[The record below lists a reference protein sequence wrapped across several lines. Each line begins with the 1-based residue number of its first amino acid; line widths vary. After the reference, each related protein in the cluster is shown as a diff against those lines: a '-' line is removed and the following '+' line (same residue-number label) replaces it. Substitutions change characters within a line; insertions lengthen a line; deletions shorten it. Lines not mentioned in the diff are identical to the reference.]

1 MDTTGLLFSRRVA
14 DIDRSR
20 GVHAKADTVRPRMTK
35 TEVLP
40 YALAAP
46 ETDAL
51 ALAPA
56 KSTAL
61 TIKTIRSAT
70 DALRELRVEDAIE
83 QYRQVLEVEPDN
95 FYALAGI
102 GIALTRVGLT
112 DQALPVLHRASLM
125 RPPSW
130 EAFQILSAWTRY
142 AERQAEGNFRRST
155 ATTPPRIVVRILE
168 RLTGRTAAPDA
179 GPLVPGM
186 PASNAQRRL

>member
-1 MDTTGLLFSRRVA
+1 MINSEVFPY
-14 DIDRSR
+14 RS
-20 GVHAKADTVRPRMTK
+20 
-35 TEVLP
+35 
-40 YALAAP
+40 AAP
-46 ETDAL
+46 GPGTPQVL
-51 ALAPA
+51 GSS

-61 TIKTIRSAT
+61 TVRSIRSAT
-70 DALRELRVEDAIE
+70 DALRDLRVEDAIDE
-83 QYRQVLEVEPDN
+83 YHQVLEAEPDN

-112 DQALPVLHRASLM
+112 DQALPALQRASMM

-179 GPLVPGM
+179 GPLVPVTG
-186 PASNAQRRL
+186 PNGPRRLG

>member
-1 MDTTGLLFSRRVA
+1 MTT
-14 DIDRSR
+14 
-20 GVHAKADTVRPRMTK
+20 

-46 ETDAL
+46 EPDAL
-51 ALAPA
+51 ALPQVT
-56 KSTAL
+56 STAV
-61 TIKTIRSAT
+61 TVMTIRRAT
-70 DALRELRVEDAIE
+70 DALRELRVEDAIDD
-83 QYRQVLEVEPDN
+83 YRQVLEVEPDN

-102 GIALTRVGLT
+102 GIALTRIGLT
-112 DQALPVLHRASLM
+112 DQALPALHRASLM

-130 EAFQILSAWTRY
+130 EAFQVLSAWTRY

-179 GPLVPGM
+179 GPLVPVSA
-186 PASNAQRRL
+186 ASNAQRRL